1 MPKMRFTGLPADP
14 GELPGG
20 DFYLGDVPPAGVY
33 KCKVKWIK
41 VKENKNNDP
50 MINGIAVVNE
60 PKGSSKSKFNG
71 YAMFFNQNV
80 TEQGAPFLAQFLTA
94 LGARYKDFA
103 AGNVTVDSE
112 ETPNIVRIGTFKVGD
127 NPIVIAAKRGEW
139 QGQDRLEVM
148 RFLSAEDA
156 DEDEDD
162 EDLDVEEDDEDDESD
177 ESEDDEDD
185 EEEGYTREEL
195 EEMAILEIKAILKD
209 AGWKPSEYKGYDKD
223 DLINAV
229 LGEDA
234 EGDDEPPF

>member
-1 MPKMRFTGLPADP
+1 
-14 GELPGG
+14 
-20 DFYLGDVPPAGVY
+20 
-33 KCKVKWIK
+33 
-41 VKENKNNDP
+41 
-50 MINGIAVVNE
+50 
-60 PKGSSKSKFNG
+60 
-71 YAMFFNQNV
+71 
-80 TEQGAPFLAQFLTA
+80 
-94 LGARYKDFA
+94 
-103 AGNVTVDSE
+103 
-112 ETPNIVRIGTFKVGD
+112 VGD

-148 RFLSAEDA
+148 RFLSAEDADEDEDDEDLDVEEDDEDLEEDEEDEDDVEEDEDADEEDEDA